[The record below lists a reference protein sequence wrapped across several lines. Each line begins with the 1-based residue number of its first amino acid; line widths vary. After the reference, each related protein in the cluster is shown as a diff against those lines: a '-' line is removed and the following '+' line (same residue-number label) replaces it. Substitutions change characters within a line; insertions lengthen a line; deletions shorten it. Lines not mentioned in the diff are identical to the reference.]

1 MDGPMDGPMD
11 GLMDGRTDPLIE
23 TLLQRPSYRD
33 AWTHLKTKFC
43 PFVQKM
49 GDVQFIYK
57 MMST

>member
-1 MDGPMDGPMD
+1 MDGPMDGP
-11 GLMDGRTDPLIE
+11 MDGRTDPLIE